1 MDCPTTITVFA
12 AGALLTAAALFGD
25 HRRRRAPGTMAAL
38 LPWHALLFAGV
49 AMMLFMAVHG
59 LTLLSG

>member
-1 MDCPTTITVFA
+1 
-12 AGALLTAAALFGD
+12 
-25 HRRRRAPGTMAAL
+25 L